1 MKQLDNLAI
10 AGAVEDLLALTVA
23 DDEAAVAKG
32 AKVVGNRR
40 AGHVQHG
47 GDVDDAFL
55 AVAEHPENAQ
65 TCGIAELVEELR
77 DHAEFPD
84 AAERR
89 RQKQTVMMIGMAV
102 GQNGVRHEKTSFGPF
117 GSIFL
122 PNGRKQGRRLAFS
135 DPSQYTADTTNKKV
149 LNC

>member
-1 MKQLDNLAI
+1 M
-10 AGAVEDLLALTVA
+10 VR
-23 DDEAAVAKG
+23 
-32 AKVVGNRR
+32 NRG

-55 AVAEHPENAQ
+55 TVAEHPENAE
-65 TCGIAELVEELR
+65 TGGIAELVEELR
-77 DHAEFPD
+77 NHAEFPD

-122 PNGRKQGRRLAFS
+122 PNGRKQGRRLDFS
-135 DPSQYTADTTNKKV
+135 DPGQYTADTTNKQV